1 MLGLPFISLFLV
13 LYLAVQSLIR
23 VQLFASPCTAARQVF
38 LSFTVS
44 LSLLRLMSIKS
55 VMLSNYLILCRLFL
69 LLPSIFPS
77 VGSFPMS
84 QLFVSGGQSI
94 GASASVLPL
103 NIHSWF
109 LLGLTGFI
117 SLQSKGLS
125 RIFINTTVRNHQFF
139 SVQPPSWSSSHICTW
154 LLEKNSFNYMDLCQ
168 QSDVSA
174 F

>member
-1 MLGLPFISLFLV
+1 MRS
-13 LYLAVQSLIR
+13 S
-23 VQLFASPCTAARQVF
+23 VQLSCSIVSDSSWPHGLQHARLPCLSPTPGAYSNSCPSSWWCHPTISSSVVPFSSHLQSFPAS
-38 LSFTVS
+38 
-44 LSLLRLMSIKS
+44 
-55 VMLSNYLILCRLFL
+55 
-69 LLPSIFPS
+69 
-77 VGSFPMS
+77 GSFQMS
-84 QLFVSGGQSI
+84 QFIASGGQSI

>member
-1 MLGLPFISLFLV
+1 MLGSPFISLFLV
-13 LYLAVQSLIR
+13 LYLAVQSLIC

-38 LSFTVS
+38 LYFTVS

-55 VMLSNYLILCRLFL
+55 VMLSNHLILCCLFL

-77 VGSFPMS
+77 SLS
-84 QLFVSGGQSI
+84 QLFASGGQSI

-109 LLGLTGFI
+109 LLGLTGLI

-125 RIFINTTVRNHQFF
+125 RIFTNTTVRNHQFF

-154 LLEKNSFNYMDLCQ
+154 LLEKNSFNYTDLCQ